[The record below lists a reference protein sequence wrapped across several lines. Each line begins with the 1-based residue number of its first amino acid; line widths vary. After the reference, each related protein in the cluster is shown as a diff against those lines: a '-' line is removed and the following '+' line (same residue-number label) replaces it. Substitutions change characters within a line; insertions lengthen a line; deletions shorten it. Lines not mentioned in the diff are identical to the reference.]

1 MLIIAYIAGVLLILG
16 IAISTYQD
24 EKKFTLADL
33 IDVVVYS
40 AFSWITII
48 FLLTQK
54 LTDWM
59 RCYKH
64 DKTIWKKHHN

>member
-1 MLIIAYIAGVLLILG
+1 MLIIAYIAGVILILG

-40 AFSWITII
+40 ALSWITII

-54 LTDWM
+54 LTQWM
-59 RCYKH
+59 RDHKH